1 MGKAKTPRRTQ
12 EQRTAETRT
21 ALFEAA
27 VRAISRLG
35 YTRASNAEIAD
46 EAGISRGAITHHF
59 STRAVFIAEVVRWVF
74 EQEVIA
80 YRELQRDWGVGSRV
94 SDWPR
99 ISWEVL
105 SRPSGVAVLE
115 IFVASRSDP
124 ELAALIKPAQ
134 TAIEELA
141 ATAFL
146 ERLGAKQH
154 DTAAIRLVVWAMRGL
169 SLGREFI
176 EDPEQIREAVDLLAK
191 LLENAA
197 PNGTMDELLELPAA
211 SNRAAPIE

>member
-1 MGKAKTPRRTQ
+1 MGETKTRRRTQ

-35 YTRASNAEIAD
+35 YSRASNAEIAD
-46 EAGISRGAITHHF
+46 EAGVSRGAITHHF
-59 STRAVFIAEVVRWVF
+59 ATRAAFIAEVVRWVF
-74 EQEVIA
+74 EQEVVA
-80 YRELQRDWGVGSRV
+80 YQELQREWDTGSRV

-105 SRPSGVAVLE
+105 SRPSGIAVLE

-124 ELAALIKPAQ
+124 ELAALIKPVQ
-134 TAIEELA
+134 TAIEQLA

-146 ERLGAKQH
+146 ERLGAKKH

-169 SLGREFI
+169 SLGREFVD
-176 EDPEQIREAVDLLAK
+176 DPDQITDAVDLLAS
-191 LLENAA
+191 LLERAA
-197 PNGTMDELLELPAA
+197 PNGSVEELLDLR
-211 SNRAAPIE
+211 SQRR

>member
-1 MGKAKTPRRTQ
+1 MMSETRPKRRTQ
-12 EQRTAETRT
+12 EQRTSETRA

-35 YTRASNAEIAD
+35 YTGASNAVIAD

-59 STRAVFIAEVVRWVF
+59 ASRAAFIAEVVRWVF
-74 EQEVIA
+74 DEEVLA
-80 YRELQRDWGVGSRV
+80 YRELQRERQIGSRV

-105 SRPSGVAVLE
+105 SRPSGMAVLE

-124 ELAALIKPAQ
+124 DLATLIKPVQ
-134 TAIEELA
+134 SAIEELA
-141 ATAFL
+141 AKAFR
-146 ERLGAKQH
+146 ERLGTSVP
-154 DTAAIRLVVWAMRGL
+154 DNSAIRLVVWAMRGM

-176 EDPEQIREAVDLLAK
+176 DDPDAMQESVDLLAS
-191 LLENAA
+191 LLERAA
-197 PNGTMDELLELPAA
+197 PNGTLEEVLP
-211 SNRAAPIE
+211 SPEG

>member
-1 MGKAKTPRRTQ
+1 MSGTKIQRRTQ
-12 EQRTAETRT
+12 EQRTADTRA

-35 YTRASNAEIAD
+35 YTRASNAVIAD
-46 EAGISRGAITHHF
+46 EAGVSRGAITHHF
-59 STRAVFIAEVVRWVF
+59 ASRAAFIADVVRWVF
-74 EQEVIA
+74 DAEVIA
-80 YRELQRDWGVGSRV
+80 YRELQSERQIGSRV

-124 ELAALIKPAQ
+124 DLAALIKPVQ

-141 ATAFL
+141 AKDFR
-146 ERLGAKQH
+146 ERLGTKVA
-154 DTAAIRLVVWAMRGL
+154 D
-169 SLGREFI
+169 
-176 EDPEQIREAVDLLAK
+176 
-191 LLENAA
+191 N
-197 PNGTMDELLELPAA
+197 
-211 SNRAAPIE
+211 

>member
-1 MGKAKTPRRTQ
+1 MMMSETRPKRRTQ
-12 EQRTAETRT
+12 EQRTAETRA

-35 YTRASNAEIAD
+35 YTRASNAIIAD

-59 STRAVFIAEVVRWVF
+59 ASRAAFIAEVVRWVF
-74 EQEVIA
+74 DAEVVA
-80 YRELQRDWGVGSRV
+80 YRELQRERQIGSRV

-105 SRPSGVAVLE
+105 SRPSGMAVLE

-124 ELAALIKPAQ
+124 DLATLIKPVQ
-134 TAIEELA
+134 SAIEELA
-141 ATAFL
+141 AKAFRD
-146 ERLGAKQH
+146 RLGTTVV
-154 DTAAIRLVVWAMRGL
+154 DNSAIRLVVWAMRGM

-176 EDPEQIREAVDLLAK
+176 DDPQAMQESVNLLAS
-191 LLENAA
+191 LLERAA
-197 PNGTMDELLELPAA
+197 PNGTLEELLPLP
-211 SNRAAPIE
+211 RG

>member
-1 MGKAKTPRRTQ
+1 MGATKTPRRTQ

-59 STRAVFIAEVVRWVF
+59 ATRAAFIAEVVRWVF
-74 EQEVIA
+74 DQEVVA
-80 YRELQRDWGVGSRV
+80 YRELQQEWGSGSRV

-124 ELAALIKPAQ
+124 ELAALIKPVQ
-134 TAIEELA
+134 SAIEQLA

-146 ERLGAKQH
+146 DRLGATTD
-154 DTAAIRLVVWAMRGL
+154 DTTAIRLVVWAMRGL
-169 SLGREFI
+169 SLGREFV
-176 EDPEQIREAVDLLAK
+176 EDPEQIRDAVDLLTN
-191 LLENAA
+191 LLERAA
-197 PNGTMDELLELPAA
+197 PNGTVEELVDLLPAQ
-211 SNRAAPIE
+211 S